1 MAARTAY
8 GPGTT
13 TSKRLLDQGRA
24 LPNLGPVPAGTVL
37 VGEQYQLTRSI
48 GAGGAARVDQQHQG
62 ALVGTWQASTTSIPP
77 GAGHLGSAGG
87 VAAPDREVGISP
99 GRAPRSP
106 ARCDDRVPS
115 PQGDDVGAEP
125 L

>member
-48 GAGGAARVDQQHQG
+48 GAGGAARVDQQHPG

-77 GAGHLGSAGG
+77 GAGHLGSAGW
-87 VAAPDREVGISP
+87 VAAPDPDREVGLARPRPALPCALRRPRPVTS
-99 GRAPRSP
+99 GR
-106 ARCDDRVPS
+106 
-115 PQGDDVGAEP
+115 
-125 L
+125 